1 MAAKMTEIR
10 WHGRGGQ
17 GAKTAAIFL
26 AEAVL
31 DRGKFSQG
39 FPEYGPERRGAPMR
53 GYTRIADEPIRRHCS
68 IENPDI
74 VIVLDST
81 LLESSAAGVTAGG
94 RDETVYLVNT
104 SEKPAAIRKRLGIK
118 GGKVFTV
125 DATGIALDC
134 FKKPIPNMPMVGA
147 LLAATDLMGLEDLK
161 SSLATRFK
169 AKFSP
174 AVIEGNLVAV
184 ERAHK
189 ELVKE

>member
-1 MAAKMTEIR
+1 MATKMTEIR

-53 GYTRIADEPIRRHCS
+53 GYTRIADQPIRRHCS

-74 VIVLDST
+74 VIVLDPT
-81 LLESSAAGVTAGG
+81 LLESAAAGVTAGG
-94 RDETVYLVNT
+94 TDATVYLVNT
-104 SEKPAAIRKRLGIK
+104 VEKPAQIRKRLGVK
-118 GGKVFTV
+118 GGQVYTV
-125 DATGIALDC
+125 DASGIALDC
-134 FKKPIPNMPMVGA
+134 FKKPIPNMPMIGA
-147 LLAATDLMGLEDLK
+147 LLAATELMALEDLK
-161 SSLATRFK
+161 ASLSSRFK
-169 AKFSP
+169 TKFSS

>member
-1 MAAKMTEIR
+1 MAGDMVEIR

-31 DRGKFSQG
+31 DRGKYSQG

-53 GYTRIADEPIRRHCS
+53 GYTRIADTPIRRHCS

-74 VIVLDST
+74 VIILDPT

-94 RDETVYLVNT
+94 RAETVYLVNT
-104 SEKPAAIRKRLGIK
+104 SEPPAAIRRRLLTAD
-118 GGKVFTV
+118 GKVYTV
-125 DATGIALDC
+125 DATQIALDC
-134 FKKPIPNMPMVGA
+134 FGKSIPNMPMIGA
-147 LLAATDLMGLEDLK
+147 LLAATDLMSLEDMK
-161 SSLATRFK
+161 ASLVERFK
-169 AKFSP
+169 SKFSQ
-174 AVIEGNLVAV
+174 AVIDGNLAAV

-189 ELVKE
+189 ELVCE